1 MKFRAD
7 CRQSSNRILI
17 FSEAGNPN
25 MNAQTLNPQSAD
37 ARVRILVVDDHEVM
51 RLGMRNLLESRS
63 GWSVCAE
70 ASNGREAIESALRLR
85 PDVIIMDITMPGM
98 NGLDAA
104 SRITE
109 TQPEIPVI
117 LFSLHL

>member
-1 MKFRAD
+1 
-7 CRQSSNRILI
+7 
-17 FSEAGNPN
+17 
-25 MNAQTLNPQSAD
+25 MNAQTLNPQSAE

-63 GWSVCAE
+63 GWWGCAE
-70 ASNGREAIESALRLR
+70 ARSGRDAIETPLRLH
-85 PDVIIMDITMPGM
+85 PDIVIMDITMPGM

-109 TQPEIPVI
+109 SQPDIPVI